1 MPDKA
6 HAIKNLTYELHLF
19 HVMECTNYP
28 SKEGYFFFK
37 EGYFKVVN

>member
-1 MPDKA
+1 
-6 HAIKNLTYELHLF
+6 
-19 HVMECTNYP
+19 MECTNYP